1 MEALKRVHVARAFN
15 SNHQML
21 LVDRAME
28 MGKEMPVKLLVVDSL
43 TAHFRAEF
51 AGRGTLAE
59 RQQLLN
65 RHMHD
70 LLKFADLNNAVVI
83 CTNQVQAR
91 PDQLFGDPTKPVGGH
106 IVGHTATYRVY
117 LRKSKPPKRIAR
129 LIDSPN
135 LPEGEAVFSVGPNG
149 IED

>member
-1 MEALKRVHVARAFN
+1 
-15 SNHQML
+15 ML
-21 LVDRAME
+21 LEEKAFE
-28 MGKEMPVKLLVVDSL
+28 LAKEHPIRLLVVDSL

-135 LPEGEAVFSVGPNG
+135 LPEC
-149 IED
+149 D